1 MKKFESLKS
10 ELENLRFALNQA
22 LQKKADSKDFD
33 KLNELLNLKVDNDVF
48 GDTLNS
54 MKNEIYEDMVGLKSE
69 ISSYRTVFEENQQEK
84 NHKFDIIKKSL
95 TEEITILAD
104 R

>member
-33 KLNELLNLKVDNDVF
+33 KLNEVLNLKVDNDVF

-69 ISSYRTVFEENQQEK
+69 ISSYRAVFEESQQEK
-84 NHKFDIIKKSL
+84 NHKFEIIKKSL